1 MTTGGVQK
9 AQALS
14 CLGLECGAKKMGP
27 MPRSRVSVGE
37 QGRRAKDR
45 GAGWGGCWGG
55 SSGSGDSNKAV
66 EMGVL
71 RDWSKGH

>member
-1 MTTGGVQK
+1 MTTSRVQK

-27 MPRSRVSVGE
+27 MPGSRVSVGE

-45 GAGWGGCWGG
+45 GAGWGCGL
-55 SSGSGDSNKAV
+55 
-66 EMGVL
+66 GVNAGEVAL
-71 RDWSKGH
+71 GVATPTRLLKWVF